1 MRYHINAINMHT
13 GDVELVAKIN
23 KKGDA
28 LNILEGLKSSNN
40 TEHIVY
46 HLDKPFNEEEFY
58 KTIKNK

>member
-28 LNILEGLKSSNN
+28 LMILDCLNKSNT
-40 TEHIVY
+40 TEHLVY
-46 HLDKPFNEEEFY
+46 DLDKPFDEKEFY
-58 KTIKNK
+58 RHANN